1 MKEMTDLFA
10 KFNITL
16 PTDRTK
22 AVMAIYN
29 AVATDATKAKDAL
42 VLTALIRESDS
53 SGIDVFTTS

>member
-22 AVMAIYN
+22 AVMVIYN

-42 VLTALIRESDS
+42 ALTALIRESDS
-53 SGIDVFTTS
+53 VGIDVFATS